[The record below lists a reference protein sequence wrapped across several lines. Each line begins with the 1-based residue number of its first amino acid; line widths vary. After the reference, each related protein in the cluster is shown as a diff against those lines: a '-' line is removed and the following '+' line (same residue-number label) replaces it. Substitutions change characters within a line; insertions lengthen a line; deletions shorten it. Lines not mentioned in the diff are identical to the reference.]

1 MNTPNTSEFS
11 NQFPPLRSKLFKTK
25 EEALAYAHNH
35 ARQHRYGLTTRR
47 SGEQGRKITL
57 CCDRGSYQDGK
68 KSKYVSPELR
78 KRGRTTR
85 QTECPYQVKIRYLKR
100 ESIWKVSESLAA
112 LHLGLEATRSSHN
125 HDPSEHAAIHANNR
139 RPTEAEKQEIL
150 RLDRGMTISVL
161 TRPTGIMVLV
171 LTVDKEE

>member
-1 MNTPNTSEFS
+1 MIQYKLQFIPLLLQVIIQIHCSTNTLLCSAPDYCSAPESSATMNTPNTPNTSEFS

-57 CCDRGSYQDGK
+57 CCDRGSYQDTK

-78 KRGRTTR
+78 KRGKTTR
-85 QTECPYQVKIRYLKR
+85 QTECPYQL
-100 ESIWKVSESLAA
+100 
-112 LHLGLEATRSSHN
+112 N
-125 HDPSEHAAIHANNR
+125 
-139 RPTEAEKQEIL
+139 
-150 RLDRGMTISVL
+150 
-161 TRPTGIMVLV
+161 
-171 LTVDKEE
+171 